1 MNCKD
6 YIGEIIGGAPVCI
19 GKNAP
24 NKHIVMTGIS
34 GSGKS
39 RRMAEIEKNIIKGG
53 GTIIAF
59 DVNGTHT
66 VVEGADYNYISVQQ
80 DGLDVEFLDLSL
92 VEQGKETE
100 TNLVQ
105 YVMETLC
112 PKELRG
118 ARQLGVVRDAIKEA
132 IANKGRFSNDT
143 EAISYGLQRQ
153 DEKIVLGVYN
163 YLCPILDG
171 NIFRRSE
178 KKIEEGKLN
187 IITLQGINP
196 KTQKRVVEIMLNVLW
211 RKIRIAGNTG
221 KEITLELDEFQ
232 SLDLTGKE
240 SPIFE
245 MLTES
250 RKYGVRLIFATQ
262 TLTIFN
268 RRDRAIINQAATKL
282 FFQQSVTDIKEV
294 AEMIEPGH
302 KEKWILALSRLR
314 IGQAIAVG
322 EIELNGRALNHP
334 VITYVECQE
343 LKTGLHQL
351 GERRRNR

>member
-1 MNCKD
+1 MD
-6 YIGEIIGGAPVCI
+6 YKNYVGEINGGAPVCI
-19 GKNAP
+19 GRNAP
-24 NKHIVMTGIS
+24 NKHILMTGIS

-39 RRMAEIEKNIIKGG
+39 RRMAEIEKNIVKEG
-53 GTIIAF
+53 GTVIAF
-59 DVNGTHT
+59 DINGIHT
-66 VVEGADYNYISVQQ
+66 VVDGVEYNYISAQE

-92 VEQGKETE
+92 VEQGKETV

-105 YVMETLC
+105 YVMETIC

-118 ARQLGVVRDAIKEA
+118 ARQLGVVRNAIKEA
-132 IANKGRFSNDT
+132 IANKGRFSNDMD
-143 EAISYGLQRQ
+143 AISYGLQMQ
-153 DEKIVLGVYN
+153 DEKIVVGVYN

-178 KKIEEGKLN
+178 KKLEEGKVN
-187 IITLQGINP
+187 IISLQGINP
-196 KTQKRVVEIMLNVLW
+196 KTQKRVVEIMLNTLW
-211 RKIRIAGNTG
+211 RKMRIAGNTG
-221 KEITLELDEFQ
+221 KEITLEIDEFQ

-250 RKYGVRLIFATQ
+250 RKYGVRLILATQ

-314 IGQAIAVG
+314 IGQAVAVG
-322 EIELNGRALNHP
+322 ELEIGGRP
-334 VITYVECQE
+334 ISQPIVTYSKYEEVKGY
-343 LKTGLHQL
+343 LKKI
-351 GERRRNR
+351 